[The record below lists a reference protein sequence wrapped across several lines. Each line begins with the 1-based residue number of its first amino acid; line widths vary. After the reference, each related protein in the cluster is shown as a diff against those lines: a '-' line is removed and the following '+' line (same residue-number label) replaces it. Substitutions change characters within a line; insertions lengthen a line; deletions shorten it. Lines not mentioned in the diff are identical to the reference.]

1 MFEGSMVALVT
12 PFKDNKVDEKT
23 LRKLV
28 KFQIENGTDVLVPC
42 GTTGESATLS
52 TEEHEHVIDVV
63 ISEAKGKAKVVAGA
77 GSNNTAEAL
86 EFTKYAKEAGA
97 DGALIITPYYNKP
110 TQEGIYQHFK
120 ALSDNVDIPLVAYN
134 IASRTGRNI
143 EPATMSR
150 MAKLKNVVAVKEASG
165 DLKQM
170 VEIKRLCGKDFD
182 LISGD
187 DALTLPVLAIG
198 GVGIISVVANIVPK
212 DVSGMIRAYED
223 KNMKLASEIYYKLMP
238 LVNAMFIETNPIPV
252 KTSMGLMGM
261 IEPTL
266 RLPMCAMLESNLD
279 KLKKALR
286 EYKLISV

>member
-170 VEIKRLCGKDFD
+170 AEIKRLCGKDFD

>member
-1 MFEGSMVALVT
+1 MFKGSMVALVT
-12 PFKDNKVDEKT
+12 PFKGEKIDEEA

-28 KFQIENGTDVLVPC
+28 RFQIENGTDVLVPC

-52 TEEHEHVIDVV
+52 LQEHERVIDIV
-63 ISEAKGKAKVVAGA
+63 IDEAKGKTKVVPGT

-86 EFTKYAKEAGA
+86 EFTRHAKEAGA

-120 ALSDNVDIPLVAYN
+120 VLDNIGIPLIVYN
-134 IASRTGRNI
+134 IASRTGINI
-143 EPATMSR
+143 TPATMAR
-150 MAKLKNVVAVKEASG
+150 IAKLKNAVGVKEASG
-165 DLKQM
+165 NLKQM
-170 VEIKRLCGKDFD
+170 AEIKRLCGEDFD

-187 DALTLPVLAIG
+187 DALTLPLLAIG
-198 GVGIISVVANIVPK
+198 GCGIISVVANIVPK
-212 DVSGMIRAYED
+212 DVSGMITAHEKGDFKQARDY
-223 KNMKLASEIYYKLMP
+223 YYKLMP

-266 RLPMCAMLESNLD
+266 RLPMCAMSEANVE
-279 KLKKALR
+279 KLKKVLK
-286 EYKLISV
+286 EYKLIK